1 MGPREDG
8 KPGHLTWRTSEEQLS
23 SLYGA
28 KPAVWWLMFT
38 ISTPPLVEQMST
50 RTSLVS
56 ARSLRQACGVMA
68 QENWQSK
75 DNIIRPMQENV
86 PSTLCLKVDIRT
98 IEQATFCP
106 VLHR

>member
-1 MGPREDG
+1 MTVLDGPRENG
-8 KPGHLTWRTSEEQLS
+8 KQGHLTWRTSEEQLS

-56 ARSLRQACGVMA
+56 ARSLRQACEVMA
-68 QENWQSK
+68 QENRQNEDSS
-75 DNIIRPMQENV
+75 V
-86 PSTLCLKVDIRT
+86 H
-98 IEQATFCP
+98 P
-106 VLHR
+106 VNF